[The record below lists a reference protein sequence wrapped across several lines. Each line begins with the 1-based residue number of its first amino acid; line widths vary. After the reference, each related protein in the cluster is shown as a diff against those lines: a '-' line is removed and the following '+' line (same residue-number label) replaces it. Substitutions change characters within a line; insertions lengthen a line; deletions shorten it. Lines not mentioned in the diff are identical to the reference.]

1 MIAMQYSLVLPADYD
16 MAIIERRIAGRGHA
30 TDGFPGLGFKAYLH
44 ARKGDGPAAPDN
56 LYAPFYLWR
65 STAGMNDFLCGP
77 GFVALTQSFGWPAVS
92 TWSVWHADM
101 KPEVA
106 EARHALRETVAI
118 APHAD
123 LAALRRAEDERSR
136 DMLAHPEVLA
146 SVAGFDPGQWN
157 LVRFQL
163 WRTLPEVGPEA
174 APEGQVRVYG
184 VGHVSAARAP
194 AQTR

>member
-1 MIAMQYSLVLPADYD
+1 MIAMQYSLVLPGDYD
-16 MAIIERRIAGRGHA
+16 MAIIDRRIAARGHA
-30 TDGFPGLGFKAYLH
+30 TDGFPGLGFKAYLQ
-44 ARKGDGPAAPDN
+44 ARKGNGPAAPDN

-65 STAGMNDFLCGP
+65 TTAGMNDFLCGP

-101 KPEVA
+101 KPGVA
-106 EARHALRETVAI
+106 AARHALRETVAI

-136 DMLAHPEVLA
+136 AMLAQPEVLA
-146 SVAGFDPGQWN
+146 SVAGFDPGQWT

-163 WRTLPEVGPEA
+163 WRTPPA
-174 APEGQVRVYG
+174 PASAPEGQVRLYG
-184 VGHVSAARAP
+184 VGHVSAACAP
-194 AQTR
+194 A